1 MQNANSPGAGIS
13 GPHRN
18 HFFKILRYTYPMR
31 LLVLLLALI
40 PASSLALGTTISSG
54 TGFFVSKYG
63 DIVTN
68 AHVVDGCDTVT
79 IRGAIPASE
88 ARVLA
93 ADTDIDLALLRTS
106 AIPPRIAFFRGY
118 GSRIGKDDEVLLIGY
133 PGESGITG
141 EYQITPSVI
150 LGTHG
155 PLGNKQWLQFQD
167 AARHGN
173 SGGPLLDASGNVVG
187 VITGKSTLTRTNPE
201 TGQEDIIQQSDV
213 AVTLD
218 YLQAFLKANHVGYA
232 LLTSAQDSG
241 LDAIESAAR
250 DYVVNIHCRQ

>member
-1 MQNANSPGAGIS
+1 M
-13 GPHRN
+13 R
-18 HFFKILRYTYPMR
+18 ILA
-31 LLVLLLALI
+31 LVLSLLPL
-40 PASSLALGTTISSG
+40 PCLALGTTISSG

-68 AHVVDGCDTVT
+68 AHVVEGCDTVT

-88 ARVLA
+88 AKVLA
-93 ADTDIDLALLRTS
+93 SDTTIDLALLRS
-106 AIPPRIAFFRGY
+106 QVIPPRIAFFRGY
-118 GSRIGKDDEVLLIGY
+118 GSKIGKDDEVLLIGY
-133 PGESGITG
+133 PEESGITG

-155 PLGNKQWLQFQD
+155 PLGNRQWLQFQD

-201 TGQEDIIQQSDV
+201 TGQEEIIQQSDV
-213 AVTLD
+213 AINLD
-218 YLQAFLKANHVGYA
+218 YLQGFLKANHVGYA
-232 LLTSAQDSG
+232 MLTSAQDSG
-241 LDAIESAAR
+241 LTAIESAAR
-250 DYVVNIHCRQ
+250 DYVVNIHCQR

>member
-1 MQNANSPGAGIS
+1 MPLFA
-13 GPHRN
+13 
-18 HFFKILRYTYPMR
+18 
-31 LLVLLLALI
+31 LLLAFL
-40 PASSLALGTTISSG
+40 PLPCLALGTTISSG

-68 AHVVDGCDTVT
+68 AHVVEGCDTVT
-79 IRGAIPASE
+79 VRGAIPASE

-93 ADTDIDLALLRTS
+93 ADNAIDLALLRTS
-106 AIPPRIAFFRGY
+106 VIPPRIAFFRGY

-133 PGESGITG
+133 PETSGITG
-141 EYQITPSVI
+141 EYKITPSVI

-155 PLGNKQWLQFQD
+155 PLGNRQWLQFQD

-187 VITGKSTLTRTNPE
+187 VITGKSTLTRVNPQ
-201 TGQEDIIQQSDV
+201 TGQEEVIQQSDV

-218 YLQAFLKANHVGYA
+218 YLQNFLKANHVGYA
-232 LLTSAQDSG
+232 MLTSAQNSG

-250 DYVVNIHCRQ
+250 DYVVNIHCQR